1 MRRLDNEPVTFKQS
15 MQGLSHE
22 DEVCLLRAEVEQQRK
37 EIQHLRGQLL
47 QKSPESPMRN
57 GVPAASR
64 YPRASVVGCS
74 HPVSSEV
81 ESELDGHSDFVDGE
95 INASA
100 AQETVLVQTQ
110 HIEQDSVASP
120 ATACSESLAATALR
134 LASTPKG
141 SYRTAL
147 IDTRVGGRSRS
158 CKSPTSC
165 KILTQAGN
173 GHDVAVSS
181 TPGSDISS
189 SRFQTPASDVVSGS
203 RARRSQSTGSVKS
216 RSPSR
221 EPRQGMARQCIMIP
235 ENLLQPPAKPCSAQP
250 CSAKPRLPSRERRGS
265 QPHTCK
271 PHPTGQQTQPKQP
284 RPCKLESCPRPRPAT
299 FVAGKASRGKAEGAL
314 MQLQPPQAPCPQPP
328 QHQSENGIGV
338 AKPAQL
344 AAMYATAGM
353 WSAAPDCSMALIN
366 NPSTATLGACHL
378 LHVHCATP
386 PHAGQ
391 VADVTRHISN
401 GESIRRLSYP
411 NVDGTGSATHL
422 SHSWLAVPPLTLQ
435 GTMGTQLAHGR
446 DVSERP
452 GLHCLDGRKL
462 LDKRVEKLPLT
473 VRRRSTSPPA
483 SKRKII
489 VAL

>member
-1 MRRLDNEPVTFKQS
+1 M
-15 MQGLSHE
+15 
-22 DEVCLLRAEVEQQRK
+22 EQQRK

-47 QKSPESPMRN
+47 QKSPTTPMRN
-57 GVPAASR
+57 GVPAATR
-64 YPRASVVGCS
+64 CPRASVVGCS
-74 HPVSSEV
+74 HPVFSEV

-95 INASA
+95 IKASA
-100 AQETVLVQTQ
+100 AQETVVVQTQ
-110 HIEQDSVASP
+110 HVEQDSVASP

-147 IDTRVGGRSRS
+147 IDTRVVGRSRS
-158 CKSPTSC
+158 CKSPKC
-165 KILTQAGN
+165 KIITQNGN

-216 RSPSR
+216 RSLSR
-221 EPRQGMARQCIMIP
+221 EPRHGMARQCILLP
-235 ENLLQPPAKPCSAQP
+235 ENQLQPPAKPCSAKP
-250 CSAKPRLPSRERRGS
+250 CSAKPRLPSKERRGS

-299 FVAGKASRGKAEGAL
+299 FVASKASRGKAEGAL
-314 MQLQPPQAPCPQPP
+314 VHLQPQAPCPQPP

-353 WSAAPDCSMALIN
+353 WSAVPDCSMALIN
-366 NPSTATLGACHL
+366 NPSTASLGACHV

-386 PHAGQ
+386 HTGQ
-391 VADVTRHISN
+391 IADVTRHISN
-401 GESIRRLSYP
+401 GASIRCLPYP
-411 NVDGTGSATHL
+411 NVDGTSSATHL

-435 GTMGTQLAHGR
+435 GTMGTQLGHGLG
-446 DVSERP
+446 VPEQP

-462 LDKRVEKLPLT
+462 LDKRVEKLPRT
-473 VRRRSTSPPA
+473 VRQRSPSTPA